1 MSAQSDLWTD
11 DYLDSM
17 RLMGDPAADQAI
29 AAVFAESGQQAQA
42 VVNVVESLVRNSE
55 PTPQNLPPA
64 LHGYLEMTSRVPPP
78 VLPRVKLGED
88 AFAEHGPEILCLLGC
103 YSLPAAYG
111 ARRGAQVLVRT
122 GQLTERA
129 HHRLMVT
136 SQMVLDVM
144 GPGGLALGGRG
155 IRTAQKVR
163 LMHAAVRHLLVNS
176 KRTPWDTADLGV
188 PINQEDLAGTLMT
201 FSYQIMDG
209 LAQLGLALKPEEQEA
224 YLDSWKAVGHLMG
237 VHPTLIPQ
245 TMADAKIL
253 TDTIERRQIAA
264 SPEGRQLA
272 QALLEMMNHASPR
285 FAHGIPPA
293 IMRRLLPEAVAD
305 FLGIPHST
313 MHKWAVS
320 LLVGL
325 AKSIDTFTSR
335 RKHRT
340 VVFRFLTMHLLQWM
354 VTLNLGRPARF
365 EIPLE
370 LSNQWNVPPMREGD
384 GVPVPKPAE
393 TKT

>member
-11 DYLDSM
+11 QYLDSM
-17 RLMGDPAADQAI
+17 RQIGDPEADQAI
-29 AAVFAESGQQAQA
+29 AAVFAESNQQAQA
-42 VVNVVESLVRNSE
+42 VLNVIESLVRNGA
-55 PTPQNLPPA
+55 PTPENLPPA
-64 LHGYLEMTSRVPPP
+64 LHGYLAMTSRVPPP
-78 VLPRVKLGED
+78 VLPRVKIGED

-122 GQLTERA
+122 GQLTERT

-163 LMHAAVRHLLVNS
+163 LMHAAIRHLLLHS
-176 KRTPWDTADLGV
+176 TRAPWDLADLGL

-201 FSYQIMDG
+201 FSWQIMDG
-209 LAQLGLALKPEEQEA
+209 LSQLGLPLEAEEQEA

-245 TMADAKIL
+245 NIADAKIL

-264 SPEGRQLA
+264 SPEGKDLA
-272 QALLEMMNHASPR
+272 QALLQMM
-285 FAHGIPPA
+285 
-293 IMRRLLPEAVAD
+293 E
-305 FLGIPHST
+305 
-313 MHKWAVS
+313 
-320 LLVGL
+320 
-325 AKSIDTFTSR
+325 
-335 RKHRT
+335 
-340 VVFRFLTMHLLQWM
+340 
-354 VTLNLGRPARF
+354 
-365 EIPLE
+365 
-370 LSNQWNVPPMREGD
+370 VP
-384 GVPVPKPAE
+384 
-393 TKT
+393 

>member
-1 MSAQSDLWTD
+1 MSAQSELWTD
-11 DYLDSM
+11 EFLDSM
-17 RLMGDPAADQAI
+17 RKIGDPEADAAI
-29 AAVFAESGQQAQA
+29 AAVFAESNQQTQA
-42 VVNVVESLVRNSE
+42 VLGVIESLVKNTE

-64 LHGYLEMTSRVPPP
+64 LHGYLDMTSRVPLP

-144 GPGGLALGGRG
+144 GPGGLAAGGRG
-155 IRTAQKVR
+155 IRSAQKVR
-163 LMHAAVRHLLVNS
+163 LMHAAIRHLLLNS
-176 KRTPWDTADLGV
+176 TRAPWDLADLGV

-201 FSYQIMDG
+201 FSSQIMDG
-209 LAQLGLALKPEEQEA
+209 LAHLGLPLDAEEQEA

-237 VHPTLIPQ
+237 VHPTLIPH
-245 TMADAKIL
+245 TIADAKIL
-253 TDTIERRQIAA
+253 TATIERRQIAA
-264 SPEGRQLA
+264 SPEGKQLA
-272 QALLEMMNHASPR
+272 QALLQMMDHASPR

-293 IMRRLLPEAVAD
+293 IMRALLPPNVAD
-305 FLGIPHST
+305 FLGIPKST
-313 MHKWAVS
+313 VHKWVVTLMIGTAR
-320 LLVGL
+320 
-325 AKSIDTFTSR
+325 AIDTFTAR
-335 RKHRT
+335 RQHRT
-340 VVFRFLTMHLLQWM
+340 IVFRFLTMHILQWM

-365 EIPLE
+365 EIPTT
-370 LSNQWNVPPMREGD
+370 LSAKWNVEPAPAGD
-384 GVPVPKPAE
+384 GVPVPKPTA
-393 TKT
+393 

>member
-1 MSAQSDLWTD
+1 MSAQRDLWTD
-11 DYLDSM
+11 AYLDSM
-17 RLMGDPAADQAI
+17 RQLGDPDADQAI
-29 AAVFAESGQQAQA
+29 AAVFAESNQQAQS
-42 VVNVVESLVRNSE
+42 VLNVIESLVKNAE

-64 LHGYLEMTSRVPPP
+64 LHGYLAMTSRVPPP
-78 VLPRVKLGED
+78 VLPRIKMGED

-122 GQLTERA
+122 GQLTQRT
-129 HHRLMVT
+129 HQRLMVT

-163 LMHAAVRHLLVNS
+163 LMHAAIRHLLIHS
-176 KRTPWDTADLGV
+176 TRTPWDLADLGV

-209 LAQLGLALKPEEQEA
+209 LTQLGLPLKPDEQEA

-237 VHPTLIPQ
+237 LHPTMIPQ
-245 TMADAKIL
+245 NIADAKIL

-264 SPEGRQLA
+264 SPEGKQLA
-272 QALLEMMNHASPR
+272 QALLQMMDHASPR

-293 IMRRLLPEAVAD
+293 IMRQLLPATVSD
-305 FLGIPHST
+305 FLGIPQST
-313 MHKWAVS
+313 VHKWVVRSMIGVAR
-320 LLVGL
+320 L
-325 AKSIDTFTSR
+325 IDKFTAA

-340 VVFRFLTMHLLQWM
+340 IVFRFLTMHLLQWM

-365 EIPLE
+365 VIPLE
-370 LSNQWNVPPMREGD
+370 LSTLWNVQPAPPGD
-384 GVPVPKPAE
+384 GVPVPAVTE
-393 TKT
+393 AKT

>member
-11 DYLDSM
+11 AYLDEM
-17 RLMGDPAADQAI
+17 RKLGDPEADRAI
-29 AAVFAESGQQAQA
+29 ATLFAESGQQARA
-42 VVNVVESLVRNSE
+42 VAGVIESLVRNAE
-55 PTPQNLPPA
+55 PTPENLPPQ
-64 LHGYLEMTSRVPPP
+64 LHAYLEMTSRVPPP
-78 VLPRVKLGED
+78 VLPSVKLGED

-111 ARRGAQVLVRT
+111 ARKGAQVLYRT

-144 GPGGLALGGRG
+144 RPGGLAAGGRG

-163 LMHAAVRHLLVNS
+163 LMHAAVRHLLLHTANA
-176 KRTPWDTADLGV
+176 PWDIAELGM

-201 FSYQIMDG
+201 FSWQIMDG
-209 LAQLGLALKPEEQEA
+209 LAQLGLPLSADEQQA
-224 YLDSWKAVGHLMG
+224 YLESWQAVGHLMG
-237 VHPTLIPQ
+237 VHPTLIPA
-245 TMADAKIL
+245 TIADAKIL

-264 SPEGRQLA
+264 SPEGKALA
-272 QALLEMMNHASPR
+272 QALLQMMDHASPR

-293 IMRRLLPEAVAD
+293 IMRELLPPNVAD
-305 FLGIPHST
+305 FLGIPQST
-313 MHKWAVS
+313 VHKWVLKS
-320 LLVGL
+320 MIGL
-325 AKSIDTFTSR
+325 ARAIDTFTAK

-340 VVFRFLTMHLLQWM
+340 VVFRWVTVHLLQWM

-370 LSNQWNVPPMREGD
+370 LSNLWNIDPAPKGD
-384 GVPVPKPAE
+384 GVPVPKP
-393 TKT
+393 TT

>member
-1 MSAQSDLWTD
+1 
-11 DYLDSM
+11 M
-17 RLMGDPAADQAI
+17 RLIGDPEADQAI
-29 AAVFAESGQQAQA
+29 AAVFAEANQQAQA
-42 VVNVVESLVRNSE
+42 VLGVIESLVKNGA
-55 PTPQNLPPA
+55 PTPENLPTA
-64 LHGYLEMTSRVPPP
+64 LHGYLDKTSRVPPP

-88 AFAEHGPEILCLLGC
+88 AFAEHGPEVLCLLGC

-122 GQLTERA
+122 GQLTDRA

-144 GPGGLALGGRG
+144 GPGGLAAGGRG

-163 LMHAAVRHLLVNS
+163 LMHAAIRHLLLNGT
-176 KRTPWDTADLGV
+176 RAPWDMADLGM

-209 LAQLGLALKPEEQEA
+209 LDRLGLPLEPEEQEA

-237 VHPTLIPQ
+237 LHPTMIPN
-245 TMADAKIL
+245 TIADAKIL
-253 TDTIERRQIAA
+253 TDAIERRQIAA
-264 SPEGRQLA
+264 SPEGKQLA
-272 QALLEMMNHASPR
+272 QALLQMMDHASPR

-293 IMRRLLPEAVAD
+293 IMRELLPPNVSD
-305 FLGIPHST
+305 FLGIPVST
-313 MHKWAVS
+313 VHKWVLRSMIGVAR
-320 LLVGL
+320 G
-325 AKSIDTFTSR
+325 IDRFTAR

-340 VVFRFLTMHLLQWM
+340 IAFRFLTMHLVQWM

-365 EIPLE
+365 EIPLA
-370 LSNQWNVPPMREGD
+370 LSNLWNVDPAPKGD
-384 GVPVPKPAE
+384 GVPIPKP
-393 TKT
+393 TV